1 MEIDVS
7 ALGPLSTAFAALF
20 SKLGVPIKTSV
31 PLPVLEAARSGS
43 FRAEPLPFGAAVA
56 GRVDKQACR
65 FYTARRAR
73 SRGSPLPAP
82 GPRSRGALAR
92 WACRLLYARL
102 LPWLVTRVRRAVKRR
117 GAGLHAGSHPRISA
131 SSR

>member
-56 GRVDKQACR
+56 GRVDKHACR
-65 FYTARRAR
+65 FYAVRACEWVGW
-73 SRGSPLPAP
+73 GSTLCTCSPTRCLSFRPELLPF
-82 GPRSRGALAR
+82 GAAVAGR
-92 WACRLLYARL
+92 VDKRACRFYA
-102 LPWLVTRVRRAVKRR
+102 VRAARACEWV
-117 GAGLHAGSHPRISA
+117 G
-131 SSR
+131 

>member
-20 SKLGVPIKTSV
+20 AKLGVPIKTSV

-56 GRVDKQACR
+56 GRVDKHACR
-65 FYTARRAR
+65 FYTARRAAHPAAAACAGFAL
-73 SRGSPLPAP
+73 SRRFGRAVCCL
-82 GPRSRGALAR
+82 R
-92 WACRLLYARL
+92 ACC
-102 LPWLVTRVRRAVKRR
+102 PWLVTRVRHAVKRR
-117 GAGLHAGSHPRISA
+117 GAGSHPELALRD
-131 SSR
+131 RR

>member
-20 SKLGVPIKTSV
+20 AKLGVPIKTSV

-56 GRVDKQACR
+56 GRVDKHACR
-65 FYTARRAR
+65 FYTARRAAR
-73 SRGSPLPAP
+73 PRGRPLPAP
-82 GPRSRGALAR
+82 APRSWKALGAPPPPCAPAALAGHAR
-92 WACRLLYARL
+92 AACRRAAR
-102 LPWLVTRVRRAVKRR
+102 RRLAC
-117 GAGLHAGSHPRISA
+117 
-131 SSR
+131 